1 MKEMKCI
8 KNYKGIGFLRY
19 DNDRNGEVDIKV
31 GDIIKCDEQG
41 YLWFN
46 DVCFGHKD
54 AKPKDYFEFL

>member
-1 MKEMKCI
+1 MKCI

-46 DVCFGHKD
+46 DVCFGHKN